1 MGVLSGQ
8 DYLRHVW
15 GCSTLSICSTDLM
28 SLEERILALERKLLD
43 PDVRASSQE
52 LDRLIADD
60 FVEFGSSGRI
70 WNKRDVLSALPT
82 ESGVHFTISNFAIR
96 ELGPGLVLATYRVIR
111 STKEAEHRASLRS
124 SIWRFENERWQMT
137 FHQGTP
143 AD

>member
-1 MGVLSGQ
+1 
-8 DYLRHVW
+8 
-15 GCSTLSICSTDLM
+15 M

-60 FVEFGSSGRI
+60 FVEFGNSGRI

-82 ESGVHFTISNFAIR
+82 ESDVHFTISNFAIR

-111 STKEAEHRASLRS
+111 STVESEHRASLRS
-124 SIWRFENERWQMT
+124 SIWRFENERWQMA

-143 AD
+143 TD